1 MKIHTLA
8 TDGSQVIAITQAAS
22 SGGKYGHPVMLSAI
36 RFDLTSFDQ
45 VMEELNKNGHRHEK
59 SFEVIER
66 WRVDA
71 RNQGPRSRFGETLAA
86 LREEVGD
93 NLKGNVLFATEDEA
107 EDAVESFKP
116 MTRAIGLDIALPAA
130 NAAARQ
136 PVRF

>member
-1 MKIHTLA
+1 
-8 TDGSQVIAITQAAS
+8 
-22 SGGKYGHPVMLSAI
+22 
-36 RFDLTSFDQ
+36 
-45 VMEELNKNGHRHEK
+45 MEELNKNGHRHEK

-107 EDAVESFKP
+107 EDAVESFAYDSRYRPRYRFACRKRRSPPAGALLTAHYEAKP
-116 MTRAIGLDIALPAA
+116 TKLKKSPGKPGLLLGG
-130 NAAARQ
+130 AR
-136 PVRF
+136 R